1 MRLPAPRTKT
11 PAVEPIQAE
20 EITQQEEA
28 PPEKA
33 APVEARPASEAA
45 VRSRKQTLVSPIP
58 ALLATKMGQIR
69 EERGDGTPLPVDRR
83 SEQTSRFELPDD
95 DYVVEVEPHK

>member
-28 PPEKA
+28 PPEKP
-33 APVEARPASEAA
+33 APVEARPSDSA
-45 VRSRKQTLVSPIP
+45 VRSRKETLVSPIP
-58 ALLATKMGQIR
+58 ALLAAKMGEIR
-69 EERGDGTPLPVDRR
+69 EERHDGTPTPVDRR
-83 SEQTSRFELPDD
+83 SEQTSRFQLPADD